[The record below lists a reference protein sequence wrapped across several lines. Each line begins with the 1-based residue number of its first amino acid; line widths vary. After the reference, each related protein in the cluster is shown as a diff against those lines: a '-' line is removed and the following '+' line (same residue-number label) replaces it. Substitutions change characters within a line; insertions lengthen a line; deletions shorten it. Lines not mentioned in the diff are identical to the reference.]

1 VRTDAAAGHGYNGL
15 PPAFTERNLKAT
27 TVIVADPNVASALA
41 TGGYAATEYLNSA
54 FARRG
59 RQPAALTELAQ
70 TTAARPGRR
79 HAGQSGRPNSTHLQ

>member
-54 FARRG
+54 FVDAV
-59 RQPAALTELAQ
+59 
-70 TTAARPGRR
+70 
-79 HAGQSGRPNSTHLQ
+79 AGQLH